1 MSEIRGEHFESE
13 TSLFTMRNKK
23 SIKLLFTTLEKLSCK
38 YHVFSLKIRIR
49 QLNLSFNRPNLHA
62 AQFVRLKRSL
72 HTYRAHRKMERVF
85 PNRNASKWERNRLFG
100 RGTRNYLAKMD
111 YMAWENNVM
120 KFLSF
125 ILGNQAAATWRLNG
139 RRKLMAFEHKK
150 YHFP

>member
-1 MSEIRGEHFESE
+1 
-13 TSLFTMRNKK
+13 MRNREVPRTLCVVRM

-49 QLNLSFNRPNLHA
+49 QLNLSFSRSNLHA
-62 AQFVRLKRSL
+62 AQFVRLKRLL
-72 HTYRAHRKMERVF
+72 HTYRAHRMMERVF

-100 RGTRNYLAKMD
+100 QGTRNYLPMMD

-125 ILGNQAAATWRLNG
+125 ILGTQAAGTWRLNG
-139 RRKLMAFEHKK
+139 RQKLMAFEHKK